1 MKDENVLLAPP
12 TVVTIILTGP
22 ELMLAGV
29 IQVIIVS
36 LTTLKDVAF
45 NPPNVTTLAPVKA
58 LPLIVTDVPPI
69 VLPNNG
75 KIPVIIG
82 GVI

>member
-12 TVVTIILTGP
+12 TVVTIMPTAP
-22 ELMLAGV
+22 TLMLAGV
-29 IQVIIVS
+29 IQVIAVA

-45 NPPNVTTLAPVKA
+45 NPPIVTALAPIKSV
-58 LPLIVTDVPPI
+58 PLIVTEVPPF
-69 VLPNNG
+69 VLPDNG
-75 KIPVIIG
+75 KILVITG

>member
-12 TVVTIILTGP
+12 TVVTIILTAP

-29 IQVIIVS
+29 IQVIVVA

-45 NPPNVTTLAPVKA
+45 NPPSVTALAPVKSV
-58 LPLIVTDVPPI
+58 PVIVTTVPPALFPDDGEI
-69 VLPNNG
+69 L
-75 KIPVIIG
+75 VITG

>member
-12 TVVTIILTGP
+12 TVVTIMPTGP
-22 ELMLAGV
+22 GLMLAGV
-29 IQVIIVS
+29 IQVIVVA

-45 NPPNVTTLAPVKA
+45 NPPIVTALASVKA
-58 LPLIVTDVPPI
+58 LPLIVREVPPI

-75 KIPVIIG
+75 KILIITG
-82 GVI
+82 GII